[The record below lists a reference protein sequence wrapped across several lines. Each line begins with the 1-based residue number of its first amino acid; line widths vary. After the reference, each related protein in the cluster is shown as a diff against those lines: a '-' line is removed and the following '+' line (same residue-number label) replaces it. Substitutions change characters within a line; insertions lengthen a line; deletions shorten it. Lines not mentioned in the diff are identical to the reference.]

1 MGNLVFVVAVAYFML
16 NERPFDDDS
25 ATYGPISMKLGM
37 LFFCE
42 VLTFFLGFTGFCL
55 NFATDHYLQ

>member
-37 LFFCE
+37 LFF
-42 VLTFFLGFTGFCL
+42 L
-55 NFATDHYLQ
+55 